1 MSAEIIALPTLP
13 ILCSECRHVLF
24 GSALYCKLF
33 GEPLLDEREAEQCM
47 GFERT

>member
-1 MSAEIIALPTLP
+1 MSAEVIVLPV
-13 ILCSECRHVLF
+13 LCTECKHVAIR
-24 GSALYCKLF
+24 GSSSLECTLF